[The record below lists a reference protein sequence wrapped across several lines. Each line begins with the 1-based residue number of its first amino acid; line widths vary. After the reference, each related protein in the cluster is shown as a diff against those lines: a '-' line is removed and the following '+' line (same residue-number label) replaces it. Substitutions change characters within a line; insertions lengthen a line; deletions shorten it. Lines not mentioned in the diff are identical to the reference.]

1 LNRLPWRLAAC
12 AAAAMLLLSAA
23 SIASADTYTVFSCK
37 GPTGVANAALG
48 WAASPPATGEGKAVN
63 ACPNS
68 GPLSAFLDAA
78 TPSGGA
84 SASWSFTAPADTRIV
99 RFAAQRRTAGV
110 APPSNQSKDVSYV
123 LDTDA
128 TNLELCDV
136 SVTSSCTADLTDPID
151 KQGIDAAFVRF
162 RVLCTNSGL
171 TCSRPLRADFDT
183 MQVGLKDA
191 LAPVVSGVNVI
202 DRGDTSGV
210 LTVGFSASDRGG
222 GVYRAVVSVDGKPA
236 VAQALGDANCADAN
250 PADADPYQFLLPV
263 PCPAAVSGAVV
274 KVNAKALAAG
284 PHGIEIAVEDAAGN
298 STSVFG
304 PTQFPRLNAEGAP
317 STPAA
322 LRALLK
328 ARLRVA
334 FVKSH
339 TSRYS
344 SIYGQRVVVR
354 GRLRDLH
361 GHGVQGARI
370 DVYHLR
376 RTGKHRRL
384 VKTGLKTRAHGD
396 LTLILPL
403 NVDTRRIEFA
413 YRALRPGPITSRRI
427 LHLTVLRHGAVFVRS
442 RK

>member
-12 AAAAMLLLSAA
+12 AAAAMLVLSAA

-48 WAASPPATGEGKAVN
+48 WAASPPVTGEGKAVN
-63 ACPNS
+63 ACANS

-78 TPSGGA
+78 TPTGGA